1 LTELAAD
8 LPQVKADRIELQQV
22 AMNLITHWIEA
33 MRNTDRTRDVAIELL
48 RSETGKVPVS
58 VGDAGVGIPSQ
69 QMDQTFNPFCTIK
82 PHRTGMGLRISGTI
96 IRSHGGRL
104 WAAANSP

>member
-22 AMNLITHWIEA
+22 VMNLIINGIES
-33 MRNTDRTRDVAIELL
+33 MRNTDRARELAIELL

-58 VGDAGVGIPSQ
+58 VGDARYHIPAITHPCPTGWALQWYDKPVCGVYGQPL
-69 QMDQTFNPFCTIK
+69 
-82 PHRTGMGLRISGTI
+82 RGYAWGLTNYN
-96 IRSHGGRL
+96 
-104 WAAANSP
+104 AAK

>member
-22 AMNLITHWIEA
+22 VMNLIINGIES
-33 MRNTDRTRDVAIELL
+33 MRNTDRARELAIELL

-58 VGDAGVGIPSQ
+58 VGDTGVGMRVWAGAAGVPWNYMKI
-69 QMDQTFNPFCTIK
+69 
-82 PHRTGMGLRISGTI
+82 
-96 IRSHGGRL
+96 GG
-104 WAAANSP
+104 